1 MFKKVISNCFFNCK
15 TIMFLMAG
23 IFLFEFAG
31 YWTHSLNLLFGFT
44 LLAVVTVFQ
53 LRSYGRGTSGIKTL
67 IGVILGIGSLI
78 AIPGATIPIRAALLA
93 LYAIALAM
101 FNGKQKT
108 QNRDL
113 LALAVAAIFSS
124 FILTI
129 YLAPEAALFWPG
141 GGIIIW
147 DLTREISFSLTS
159 FAGLITGQSF
169 VAGPTFSGLFIT
181 TFIIAYIAVVS
192 DFFRVKQSKAW
203 LRTAALIISAQL
215 LYLIIFA
222 TMPVFI
228 KFFSPDAK
236 SIPTAK
242 TTIGWIWNHYPL
254 FMPLVLI
261 IMCALILGFF
271 APKTEEVRKQA
282 HASHIIRAVL
292 IFILAGAGSFI
303 INTTFP
309 SAPDKKKIIFYEKGF
324 LNWDRPNYKS
334 FGNYSG
340 GMFGNLPFFAE
351 SLGMQAKI
359 TPELNRATLQNGDI
373 LMMMNVDAALT
384 ADEIRSIHEFVNAG
398 GALLLIGDHT
408 QMSGDG
414 KNWMNELLKP
424 SKIRYKFDSA
434 DFFIGGW
441 QYSIHFMRHP
451 VTLGMDDI
459 YNQFGIVVGAS
470 LAVEY
475 PAVPLVIG
483 RYGYSDPG
491 EKSKGGNNGYL
502 GNLDYDPGEELGD
515 VVLVAAQDFGKG
527 KIMVFGDTS
536 SFANPLLFNTY
547 DFANN
552 VLTWLRQSETGVLSK
567 WWTALGIMLFSA
579 ALLILLI
586 GELYMLKIVAAASA
600 LLIFSCISDRI
611 MLSKQSIIP
620 AGNVAYIDNSHFEN
634 FKYDGWK
641 DFGNT
646 GLIYNVMRAG
656 YNTFSMNSFSAEKLN
671 LADLFIIANP
681 TKTFSEKEIA
691 DIRGFVENGGKLLI
705 SAGWEERESLVELLA
720 VFDITIENQPLG
732 GTDKALITILENE
745 VYATLLEAWPVK
757 CGSEHKVIASWLG
770 QPVIIARSFG
780 KGNVYVVGDAQ
791 FLTNRMLEHENHGH
805 LKAIIFFRWLLY
817 NMRGE
822 TPPPLN
828 IQGRAVNH
836 E

>member
-1 MFKKVISNCFFNCK
+1 
-15 TIMFLMAG
+15 MAG
-23 IFLFEFAG
+23 IFIFEFAG

-44 LLAVVTVFQ
+44 LLALVTVYQ
-53 LRSYGRGTSGIKTL
+53 LRSYGRETSGIKTL
-67 IGVILGIGSLI
+67 IGVILGVGSII
-78 AIPGATIPIRAALLA
+78 AIPSSTIPIRAVLLA

-113 LALAVAAIFSS
+113 LALAVASIFFS

-129 YLAPEAALFWPG
+129 YLAPEAAFFWPG
-141 GGIIIW
+141 GGIGIW
-147 DLTREISFSLTS
+147 DLMREISLSLTA

-181 TFIIAYIAVVS
+181 IFIIAYIVVVS

-203 LRTAALIISAQL
+203 LRTAALILSAQL
-215 LYLIIFA
+215 FYLIIFA
-222 TMPVFI
+222 TVPVLI
-228 KFFSPDAK
+228 KKFFPNAK
-236 SIPTAK
+236 LIPTAK

-261 IMCALILGFF
+261 IMCALIIVFF
-271 APKTEEVRKQA
+271 APKTEEIKKKACVL
-282 HASHIIRAVL
+282 SIIRAVL
-292 IFILAGAGSFI
+292 IFMLAGTGSFI

-359 TPELNRATLQNGDI
+359 TPELNRATLQDTDI

-384 ADEIRSIHEFVNAG
+384 TNEILSIHEFVNAG
-398 GALLLIGDHT
+398 GALLLLGDHT
-408 QMSGDG
+408 QMSADG
-414 KNWMNELLKP
+414 KNWLNEILKP

-441 QYSIHFMRHP
+441 QHSIHFMRHP

-459 YNQFGIVVGAS
+459 YNPFGIVVGAS
-470 LAVEY
+470 LSVEY
-475 PAVPLVIG
+475 PAIPLVIG

-502 GNLDYDPGEELGD
+502 GNLDYDPSEELGD

-536 SFANPLLFNTY
+536 SFANPLLFNTHE
-547 DFANN
+547 FANN
-552 VLTWLRQSETGVLSK
+552 VLTWLRQSETSVLSK
-567 WWTALGIMLFSA
+567 WWTLLGMLLFSV

-586 GELYMLKIVAAASA
+586 GDLCMLKIIAAASA
-600 LLIFSCISDRI
+600 LLIFSCISNKI
-611 MLSKQSIIP
+611 MLSGQSIIP
-620 AGNVAYIDNSHFEN
+620 TGNVAYIDNSHFEN
-634 FKYDGWK
+634 FEYEGWN
-641 DFGNT
+641 DPGNT

-656 YNTFSMNSFSAEKLN
+656 YNTFSMNRFSADQLN
-671 LADLFIIANP
+671 FADLFIIANP
-681 TKTFSEKEIA
+681 TKTFSSKEIS
-691 DIRGFVENGGKLLI
+691 DIRNFVENGGNLFI
-705 SAGWEERESLVELLA
+705 SAGWEERECLVDLLA

-732 GTDKALITILENE
+732 GTDKASITILENK
-745 VYATLLEAWPVK
+745 VYATFIEAWPVK
-757 CGSEHKVIASWLG
+757 CSSEHKVIVSWLG
-770 QPVIIARSFG
+770 QPVIITRSFG
-780 KGNVYVVGDAQ
+780 KGNVCVVGDAQ
-791 FLTNRMLEHENHGH
+791 FLTNRMLEHADHGH
-805 LKAIIFFRWLLY
+805 LNAIIFFRWLLY
-817 NMRGE
+817 NVRGE
-822 TPPPLN
+822 TPPPLS
-828 IQGRAVNH
+828 IQGRAINH